1 MTKLYYTE
9 SIQVT
14 EIPKYL
20 PNNKVDYEIKFSEGY
35 QPITGNLANGTTI
48 RSFSVKNSAVRA
60 TLSLKVDGN
69 EIKKIR
75 LNLNEQVQTRKVSLK
90 STVSQTCEEPNTT
103 CSFELKFNIYKID
116 RSTHKANLL
125 SFSEIEALQNK
136 KSEKTGYFIHRLS
149 GHLSLTSKITIDL
162 INNPESIKNKYIKK
176 AMEIF
181 KRLSNQYTQYPRL
194 IYRDLMK
201 ELFEHFLKGSSDPDT
216 VVEEISDIFGVNV
229 GDCYTTEIRAFYH
242 VYEAL
247 IRKNEADAGYDK
259 IQHFT
264 YNVGKQYSSTKIGT
278 DIAQYGGEVI
288 DLVKG
293 GTSVWDDS
301 KSDMEANNL
310 GQAYGWELYKK
321 YHPVRATIRSLD

>member
-48 RSFSVKNSAVRA
+48 RSFSVKNYAVTA
-60 TLSLKVDGN
+60 TLFFKVDGN

-116 RSTHKANLL
+116 RSTHRANLL
-125 SFSEIEALQNK
+125 SLSEIEALQNK
-136 KSEKTGYFIHRLS
+136 KSEKTGYFIRRLS
-149 GHLSLTSKITIDL
+149 GEISNTSKITIDL
-162 INNPESIKNKYIKK
+162 INNTESIKNKYIKK

-216 VVEEISDIFGVNV
+216 VVEEISEIFGVTV
-229 GDCYTTEIRAFYH
+229 EKSIPELLAFYH

-264 YNVGKQYSSTKIGT
+264 YNVGKQYSSTKLGT

-288 DLVKG
+288 DLIKKG
-293 GTSVWDDS
+293 TKVGDDS
-301 KSDMEANNL
+301 KEDMEANNL
-310 GQAYGWELYKK
+310 GQNYGWELYKK

>member
-1 MTKLYYTE
+1 MTKIYYTE
-9 SIQVT
+9 SIQVI

-20 PNNKVDYEIKFSEGY
+20 PHNKVDYEIKFSEGY
-35 QPITGNLANGTTI
+35 QPVTGNLANGTTI
-48 RSFSVKNSAVRA
+48 RSVSVKNYTITA
-60 TLSLKVDGN
+60 TLSLKVKGN
-69 EIKKIR
+69 EVKKIR

-90 STVSQTCEEPNTT
+90 STVSQTCDQPNTI
-103 CSFELKFNIYKID
+103 CDFQLKFNIYKID

-125 SFSEIEALQNK
+125 SLSEIEALQNK

-162 INNPESIKNKYIKK
+162 INNTESVKNKYIKK

-201 ELFEHFLKGSSDPDT
+201 ELFEYFLKGSSDPDT
-216 VVEEISDIFGVNV
+216 VVEEISNTFGVNV
-229 GDCYTTEIRAFYH
+229 QDCYTSEIYAFFH
-242 VYEAL
+242 IYEAL
-247 IRKNEADAGYDK
+247 IRIDPKDAGYDK
-259 IQHFT
+259 IQHYT
-264 YNVGKQYSSTKIGT
+264 YSVGKQYSSTKINT
-278 DIAQYGGEVI
+278 DIAQIGAEI
-288 DLVKG
+288 WDLRK
-293 GTSVWDDS
+293 GTSIWEDT

-321 YHPVRATIRSLD
+321 YHPVRAAIRSLD